1 MGIRR
6 VFNAWRYSMQGL
18 AAATRYEAS
27 FRQELILAMVLV
39 PAAFWLGRNMLEVV
53 ILLISVFVVLI
64 TELLNSAMEAV
75 ADAVSVELHPLIGRA
90 KDIGSAAVW
99 LSFVML
105 LLVWISIALDRFASS
120 WFLW

>member
-1 MGIRR
+1 
-6 VFNAWRYSMQGL
+6 MQGL
-18 AAATRYEAS
+18 VAATRYEAS

-39 PAAFWLGRNMLEVV
+39 PTAFWLGRDMLEVLV
-53 ILLISVFVVLI
+53 LLLAVFVVLI

-75 ADAVSVELHPLIGRA
+75 ADSVSLELHPLIGRA

-105 LLVWISIALDRFASS
+105 VLIWSSIALDRFASS